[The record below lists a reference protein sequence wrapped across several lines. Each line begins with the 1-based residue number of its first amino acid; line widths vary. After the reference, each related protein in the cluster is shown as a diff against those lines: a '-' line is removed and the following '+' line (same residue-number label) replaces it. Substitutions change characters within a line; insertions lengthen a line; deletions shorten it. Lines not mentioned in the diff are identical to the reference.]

1 MGFKLRYRL
10 HVDGLRHT
18 LYVDCILTQ
27 TIVFRHYSLWEIS
40 LISKGVV
47 YMSQE
52 GSCREAVGADSR
64 ESSLKEAC
72 LIV

>member
-47 YMSQE
+47 YMS
-52 GSCREAVGADSR
+52 
-64 ESSLKEAC
+64 
-72 LIV
+72 